1 MSIELPVLRLG
12 LVGFTAE
19 QQQML
24 GTVAATAGSG
34 GMVWE
39 ISKLQDADAWWV
51 NGARCQ
57 LLVDGS
63 VRVASGMPGGRS
75 LQLNLADVERP
86 IAFCGPLPRGF
97 QPDHFFALES
107 VPSMKIV
114 LRKFES
120 WLSPL
125 AAQFCL
131 ASHIVENEG
140 ALAAGVYHVSNH
152 GTLLAVVDLQ
162 GEVGVL
168 PTAGPLDFEEAV
180 WHHRPAGAGSIPAG
194 FVQASLSQLM
204 WQYALRTSRDV
215 LPRRYRKGALY
226 FRRPPRVAQRLL
238 KDSHLLL
245 MRELSCEAGSFDELQ
260 QRTGMPSNS
269 LAHYLGALY
278 LVGAITANPK
288 RAAAAWPVPRR
299 AEPGVASQSPA
310 NSVTPSGLEQD
321 SGVPSP
327 PQARARFADL
337 TAPAPMGGM

>member
-1 MSIELPVLRLG
+1 MTIELPVLRLG

-19 QQQML
+19 QQQTL
-24 GTVAATAGSG
+24 GSVAATAGSG

-57 LLVDGS
+57 LLADGS
-63 VRVASGMPGGRS
+63 VRVASGVPGGRS
-75 LQLNLADVERP
+75 LQLNLADVDRP

-97 QPDHFFALES
+97 EPDHFFALES

-114 LRKFES
+114 LRKFEN

-131 ASHIVENEG
+131 ASHVVENEG

-168 PTAGPLDFEEAV
+168 PTAGPIDFDEAV
-180 WHHRPAGAGSIPAG
+180 WHHRPAGASAIPAG

-215 LPRRYRKGALY
+215 LPRRYRKGVLY

-245 MRELSCEAGSFDELQ
+245 MRELSCEAGSFEELQ
-260 QRTGMPSNS
+260 HRTGMPANS

-288 RAAAAWPVPRR
+288 RAAMASPVARH
-299 AEPGVASQSPA
+299 AEAGVVSQSSG
-310 NSVTPSGLEQD
+310 NSVTSGLEQD
-321 SGVPSP
+321 SGVPMQQ
-327 PQARARFADL
+327 PQVRARFADL
-337 TAPAPMGGM
+337 TAPAPMGGL